1 MRETPQPTTS
11 SPAGPPH
18 DHTPGASAPL
28 PPSTEIDTIRQSST
42 RLYRNS
48 CPPARTRARRPLANP
63 LACPPARGVPS
74 RHSREGGNPFS
85 RHGLPGPQRVGRIAW
100 SCRPLAVTPIDRTD
114 PARTYRHKGVH
125 KNTPARRRLTERIG
139 WDMVAAA
146 LCEGASKSAES
157 PVGRLVLVS
166 AGCRSFGALPA

>member
-48 CPPARTRARRPLANP
+48 CPPARAREASPAGCSGILKRVCARPR
-63 LACPPARGVPS
+63 ARGVPL
-74 RHSREGGNPFS
+74 RTPWRARPREVSPPVIPAKAGILSLGMDCPGRS
-85 RHGLPGPQRVGRIAW
+85 GLDVSLGV
-100 SCRPLAVTPIDRTD
+100 AVP
-114 PARTYRHKGVH
+114 
-125 KNTPARRRLTERIG
+125 
-139 WDMVAAA
+139 
-146 LCEGASKSAES
+146 
-157 PVGRLVLVS
+157 
-166 AGCRSFGALPA
+166 